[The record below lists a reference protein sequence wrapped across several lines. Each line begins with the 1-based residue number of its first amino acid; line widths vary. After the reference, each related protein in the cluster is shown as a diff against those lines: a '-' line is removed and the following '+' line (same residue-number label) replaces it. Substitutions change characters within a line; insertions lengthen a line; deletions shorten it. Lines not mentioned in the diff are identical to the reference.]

1 MAGLQIHQC
10 LECSICWVF
19 VFFWKAFYSL
29 PLQLPDF
36 FFFFSIF
43 SLNFSALS
51 VSLTDH
57 LILLPL
63 VACPASPASLTVPD
77 PFL

>member
-36 FFFFSIF
+36 FFFFFYFLPKLF
-43 SLNFSALS
+43 SPFSFS
-51 VSLTDH
+51 D
-57 LILLPL
+57 
-63 VACPASPASLTVPD
+63 
-77 PFL
+77 